1 MGKGQ
6 KACVMSGIYCAQV
19 ACTDDILVG
28 LDSAG
33 ECLCVEQTA
42 CLALNF
48 GDVKK
53 PVGMI
58 PQDGFFCKL
67 GLFCCTYGCKKP
79 TVCCAGSGKACCVV
93 EQAAFPI
100 AEPYITTPVCAVCF
114 LACLPSVGCMI
125 EPPNA
130 LQGAKAPE
138 PAAPA
143 APAGAVTDM
152 SR

>member
-48 GDVKK
+48 ADVKK

-79 TVCCAGSGKACCVV
+79 SVLCAGSGKACCIV
-93 EQAAFPI
+93 EQAAFLL
-100 AEPYITTPVCAVCF
+100 AEPYIPWR
-114 LACLPSVGCMI
+114 ACVSGR
-125 EPPNA
+125 
-130 LQGAKAPE
+130 GG
-138 PAAPA
+138 AAPVRVTA
-143 APAGAVTDM
+143 NFDRLFLLFSGARS
-152 SR
+152 SRVLPLSRY